1 MYSDVPALR
10 NGRALLWHD
19 PGRLDRL
26 DLRWGTGGRSL
37 APRAPFTMLKEDGSG
52 TTPKVLVR
60 DAAGRQWSVK
70 FGKEVSPDV
79 FGSRVA
85 WALGYYAEP
94 SYYVAEGT
102 FRHAVALKRLE
113 NYIDAAGHF
122 KRARFQLRS
131 KYPEYLADVGWSWT
145 KNPFAGTHQL
155 NGLKILMMLLSNWD
169 DKDIDDALKRGSNTA
184 IYREGNTYLF
194 FVNDWGAALGDWGH
208 GPTRYMW
215 YISRSKWDCKDY
227 AHQTGKF
234 VKVEDGRLDWGYRGT
249 HSKSMTDGVTPAD
262 IAWIMSYLGRLTDR
276 QVHAALLASG
286 ATAAEAACYTEAI
299 QWRIAQLAEVSGY
312 RADRIVARRR

>member
-1 MYSDVPALR
+1 MYSDVPAIR
-10 NGRALLWHD
+10 SGRTRLWHD
-19 PGRLDRL
+19 PGRVDRL

-60 DAAGRQWSVK
+60 DAGGRQWSVK

-79 FGSRVA
+79 FGSRLA

-94 SYYVAEGT
+94 TYYVAQGT
-102 FRHAVALKRLE
+102 FRRAVRSKSLE

-122 KRARFQLRS
+122 KGARFQLRS

-184 IYREGNTYLF
+184 IYRDGNTYLF

-208 GPTRYMW
+208 GPTRYVW

-227 AHQTGKF
+227 ARQTGKF
-234 VKVEDGRLDWGYRGT
+234 VKVENGRLDWGYRGT
-249 HSKSMTDGVTPAD
+249 HSEFMTHGVTAAD
-262 IAWIMSYLGRLTDR
+262 IAWLMSYLGRLTDR
-276 QVHAALLASG
+276 QVHGALLASG
-286 ATAAEAACYTEAI
+286 ATAAEASCYTEAL
-299 QWRIAQLAEVSGY
+299 QSRIAQLAEVSGY
-312 RADRIVARRR
+312 GVDRIVARRR